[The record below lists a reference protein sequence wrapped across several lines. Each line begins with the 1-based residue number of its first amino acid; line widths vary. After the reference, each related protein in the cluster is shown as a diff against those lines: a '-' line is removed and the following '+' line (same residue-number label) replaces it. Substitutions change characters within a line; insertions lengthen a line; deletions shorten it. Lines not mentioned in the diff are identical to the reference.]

1 METSFS
7 ELPYLQGIVF
17 PALIL
22 FLLTLLVFVWI
33 VVLYYKKHRQ
43 GKPDDSE
50 LFIDCAYF
58 KEIGKRPSQQDSVF
72 ISNLSDYKKY
82 GITAVVADGMGGME
96 FGGDI
101 SEKVVDFVEG
111 MCPMSFFASEQN
123 ADELRLLSNRLYD
136 EYQLSGGST
145 IAMVHI
151 AGSYLNY
158 YSVGDSDIILIRDNV
173 ATILN
178 PRQNYM
184 AMLIKSLCRNNKQTQ
199 TAYSNAKARALVDFM
214 GNLNPRVIYT
224 KKPIRIFDGDKIIVS
239 SDGLTDAVP
248 INKITRYLK
257 DSAASTAV
265 ELKRAVASKK
275 RPKQDN
281 YTAIV
286 FTVKRGYL

>member
-123 ADELRLLSNRLYD
+123 ADELRLLSNQLYD

>member
-7 ELPYLQGIVF
+7 ELPYLQGVVF

-33 VVLYYKKHRQ
+33 VVIYFKKHRQ

-214 GNLNPRVIYT
+214 GNLNPRVIFT

-248 INKITRYLK
+248 INRITRYLK

>member
-1 METSFS
+1 
-7 ELPYLQGIVF
+7 
-17 PALIL
+17 
-22 FLLTLLVFVWI
+22 
-33 VVLYYKKHRQ
+33 
-43 GKPDDSE
+43 
-50 LFIDCAYF
+50 
-58 KEIGKRPSQQDSVF
+58 
-72 ISNLSDYKKY
+72 
-82 GITAVVADGMGGME
+82 
-96 FGGDI
+96 
-101 SEKVVDFVEG
+101 
-111 MCPMSFFASEQN
+111 
-123 ADELRLLSNRLYD
+123 
-136 EYQLSGGST
+136 
-145 IAMVHI
+145 MVHI

>member
-43 GKPDDSE
+43 GKPDDTE

-123 ADELRLLSNRLYD
+123 ADELRLLSNQLYD

>member
-7 ELPYLQGIVF
+7 ELPYLQGVVF